1 MLEGF
6 ILTNYWHTMKA
17 KMGTAQSSAGPAGA
31 STHPPTVAARRAHA
45 PYPSHPFLK

>member
-17 KMGTAQSSAGPAGA
+17 RMGTAQSSAGPAGP
-31 STHPPTVAARRAHA
+31 STHPPAAAARRAHA